1 MNSNAAGSFEMPL
14 QTILVAARL
23 FRGWL
28 QRDKGHLTAKTGLGY
43 YLGIV
48 GSVLMLALLLY
59 PLRKRFRAIRFAGS
73 VRACVRI
80 EFVRMAGNAG

>member
-14 QTILVAARL
+14 LTILVAARL

-28 QRDKGHLTAKTGLGY
+28 QRDMGHLIAKNGLGY
-43 YLGIV
+43 YLGII
-48 GSVLMLALLLY
+48 GNFLMLALLLY
-59 PLRKRFRAIRFAGS
+59 PLLKRFRAIRFVGS